1 MKYKQ
6 AARESGLIICV
17 AVLLGF
23 SYSSFAGKGFFA
35 HAGTSA
41 VPHPEVT
48 GSAPT
53 PINLQE
59 AKTLFDSNGAL
70 FVDARH
76 PFDFQRG
83 HIKSAINIPLSDFA
97 SEQKTV
103 ALLPKDKVIIVY
115 CDESECNSSIEL
127 AAKMYEDGVGGV
139 RIFFGGW
146 QEWLTNKF
154 PVESSP

>member
-6 AARESGLIICV
+6 ATRESGLIICV
-17 AVLLGF
+17 AVFLGF
-23 SYSSFAGKGFFA
+23 SYTVFAGKGFFGIA
-35 HAGTSA
+35 ETTG
-41 VPHPEVT
+41 VPHRGVT
-48 GSAPT
+48 GAAPT

-76 PFDFQRG
+76 PFDFRRG
-83 HIKSAINIPLSDFA
+83 HIRSAINIPLSDFD
-97 SEQKTV
+97 SRQKTV
-103 ALLPKDKVIIVY
+103 AALPKDKVIIVY

-127 AAKMYEDGVGGV
+127 AAKMYEDGIGGV

-154 PVESSP
+154 PIESSP